1 MEKKSIQHDDTYN
14 SCDYTMTIDTEVN
27 SNLKFSVFYLILV
40 MIVFV
45 ANLVYYNTPIYN
57 PNNIIEDTK
66 LMNFNFQTNST
77 LPYYK
82 VVSRKT
88 LKNSNY
94 Q

>member
-1 MEKKSIQHDDTYN
+1 MEKKSIQNDETYN

-27 SNLKFSVFYLILV
+27 ANLKFSVFYLILV

-45 ANLVYYNTPIYN
+45 ANLVYYNTPSYN

-77 LPYYK
+77 FSYYK
-82 VVSRKT
+82 VVSRNTK
-88 LKNSNY
+88 KNSNY
-94 Q
+94 E